1 MVLLKKLR
9 TGLFTGKDP
18 MSKDSQTPQQGQRI
32 NIELPPEKAEG
43 VYANASGVAH
53 SPNEFILDFI
63 QLMPGL
69 QKARVVQR
77 VIMAPPV
84 AKAFLKNLEQ
94 NLQHFEER
102 HGKLPE
108 PSAKGPLGYPP
119 GSTSGM
125 PS

>member
-1 MVLLKKLR
+1 V
-9 TGLFTGKDP
+9 
-18 MSKDSQTPQQGQRI
+18 SKDSQSPPQGQRI
-32 NIELPPEKAEG
+32 NIELTPDKAEG
-43 VYANASGVAH
+43 IYANASGVAH

-77 VIMAPPV
+77 VIMAPAV
-84 AKAFLKNLEQ
+84 AKAFVKNLEQ
-94 NLQHFEER
+94 NLQHYEER

-108 PSAKGPLGYPP
+108 PSGKSGLGYTP
-119 GSTSGM
+119 GSGSGM